1 MKVTQPD
8 LQRDAAVLIRR
19 SLVVAVI
26 ASLAGCGTT
35 QPHVATDQ
43 AAVARIAQ
51 TVTRT
56 SATTLAASID
66 NAKLSTAAKQ
76 LALEGVKALDAGD
89 YAKASSLFNLGLK
102 VEINN
107 SYLHFLNALTYH
119 YRALAGEGAL
129 YEVAQRGYE
138 LAVQFDQ
145 SNTTARFYHG
155 LLHMDRRDFIAA
167 QREFMEAAV
176 FDGDDPE
183 LLYALAVSSYYA
195 RDIRTASAAVV
206 GLSRIA
212 VPDELRGK
220 IAKTSAMIAAASG
233 NAAGAKTESET
244 FNRLNLNAGNDAAQL
259 ARRVDT
265 WNELHK
271 RAAMLPVQFSL
282 PAVPNN
288 PVLGG
293 PLTQPNTP
301 QQGVPGA
308 SPFPGVGA
316 TGARPG
322 SGSPGGAFGGVG
334 GAGGVPGAQYGQPG
348 GARQPSDFIDKNM
361 VAVDVA
367 IIGAEDDNTDTMG
380 VNLLDGLKIQ
390 FGNTATPSW
399 ARASTSS
406 LDRLT
411 NAITSSATT
420 LSRAVSVSAVSY
432 TLNIANAQD
441 RRNELLA
448 RPTLVALGGQTSQF
462 FSGVD
467 VLGAAVSSG
476 QGGSVQVQ
484 KEVGVKL
491 SVTPEFLPDDLIKLQ
506 VSAERTFLTN
516 PNSNVVFDFRLDTT
530 KTIVNANV
538 VMKFGETLV
547 LSGLSERDVERD
559 NSGVPGLRNVPIV
572 QYLFSK
578 NQAREYSKSVL
589 ILLTPRR
596 PSYTNRSEDAVKADR
611 AKLSADQQA
620 AVEFEDK
627 YKVWFKPVPNA
638 AMANSMLESASVYRE
653 FRTGDVDLPNW
664 RTEAAHSYRL
674 KRALSF
680 LFF

>member
-1 MKVTQPD
+1 MKSLTRAKP
-8 LQRDAAVLIRR
+8 RAHAGRR
-19 SLVVAVI
+19 SSALLLALVA
-26 ASLAGCGTT
+26 ALAGCATT
-35 QPHVATDQ
+35 HSPHVATDQ

-51 TVTRT
+51 SVTRT
-56 SATTLAASID
+56 TATALAANID
-66 NAKLSTAAKQ
+66 SAKLGTAAKQ
-76 LALEGVKALDAGD
+76 LASEGIKSLDAGD
-89 YAKASSLFNLGLK
+89 YSKASSLFNLGLK

-119 YRALAGEGAL
+119 YRALAGEGTL

-145 SNTTARFYHG
+145 SNSTARFYHG
-155 LLHMDRRDFIAA
+155 LLHMDRRDFVSA
-167 QREFMEAAV
+167 QREFMDAAIY
-176 FDGDDPE
+176 DGDDAE

-195 RDIRTASAAVV
+195 RDIRTAAAAIE
-206 GLSRIA
+206 GLKKLA
-212 VPDELRGK
+212 VPSELRIK

-233 NAAGAKTESET
+233 DATVAKAHTER
-244 FNRLNLNAGNDAAQL
+244 FKRLSTDDAEATQL

-265 WNELHK
+265 WSDIHQ
-271 RAAMLPVQFSL
+271 RAPMVPVQFSQ
-282 PAVPNN
+282 PVTAPGSNN
-288 PVLGG
+288 PALGG
-293 PLTQPNTP
+293 SLTQPNQSNQSSSP
-301 QQGVPGA
+301 NYPGA
-308 SPFPGVGA
+308 AGGTPFPSA
-316 TGARPG
+316 TGSAGITRPG
-322 SGSPGGAFGGVG
+322 GGGAFNQSGGPR
-334 GAGGVPGAQYGQPG
+334 AA
-348 GARQPSDFIDKNM
+348 SDFIDKNM

-367 IIGAEDDNTDTMG
+367 IIGAEDDNGDTMG
-380 VNLLDGLKIQ
+380 VNLLDGLKLQ
-390 FGNTATPSW
+390 FGNSATPSW
-399 ARASTSS
+399 SRASTSS

-420 LSRAVSVSAVSY
+420 LSRALSVSAVSY
-432 TLNIANAQD
+432 TLNIANARD

-491 SVTPEFLPDDLIKLQ
+491 SVTPEFLPDDMIKLQ

-538 VMKFGETLV
+538 VMKFGETIV

-559 NSGVPGLRNVPIV
+559 NSGVPGLRDVPIA

-578 NQAREYSKSVL
+578 NQVREYSKSVL

-596 PSYTNRSEDAVKADR
+596 PSYTNRSEDAMKADR

-620 AVEFEDK
+620 TAEFEDK
-627 YKVWFKPVPNA
+627 YRVWFKPVPNA
-638 AMANSMLESASVYRE
+638 ALANSMLESTSVYRE
-653 FRTGDVDLPNW
+653 FRIGDVDLPNW
-664 RTEAAHSYRL
+664 RAEAAHASRM

-680 LFF
+680 MFF

>member
-1 MKVTQPD
+1 MKSLTTAKPPAHVGARNSA
-8 LQRDAAVLIRR
+8 LMVAIMAA
-19 SLVVAVI
+19 
-26 ASLAGCGTT
+26 LAGCATT
-35 QPHVATDQ
+35 SAPHVATDQ

-51 TVTRT
+51 SVTRT
-56 SATTLAASID
+56 TATALAASID
-66 NAKLSTAAKQ
+66 SAKLGTAAKQ
-76 LALEGVKALDAGD
+76 LASEGIKALDAGD
-89 YAKASSLFNLGLK
+89 YSKASSLFNLGLK

-119 YRALAGEGAL
+119 YRALAGEGTL

-145 SNTTARFYHG
+145 SNATARFYHG
-155 LLHMDRRDFIAA
+155 LLHMDRRDFVSA
-167 QREFMEAAV
+167 QREFMEAAIY
-176 FDGDDPE
+176 DADDAE

-195 RDIRTASAAVV
+195 RDIRTAAAAVE
-206 GLSRIA
+206 GLKKLA
-212 VPDELRGK
+212 VPSELRVK

-233 NAAGAKTESET
+233 
-244 FNRLNLNAGNDAAQL
+244 DAAVAKAHTENFKLLSADAADAVQL

-265 WNELHK
+265 WSELHQ
-271 RAAMLPVQFSL
+271 RAPMLPVQFTQPTS
-282 PAVPNN
+282 PPTSNN
-288 PVLGG
+288 PVMGG
-293 PLTQPNTP
+293 PLTQPTQPSQPAAPNY
-301 QQGVPGA
+301 PGA
-308 SPFPGVGA
+308 AGGTATPFPSA
-316 TGARPG
+316 TGSAGIARPG
-322 SGSPGGAFGGVG
+322 SGGGFAPS
-334 GAGGVPGAQYGQPG
+334 GAPRTA
-348 GARQPSDFIDKNM
+348 SDFIDKNM

-367 IIGAEDDNTDTMG
+367 IIGAEDDNGDTMG
-380 VNLLDGLKIQ
+380 VNLLDGLKMQ
-390 FGNTATPSW
+390 FGNSATPSW
-399 ARASTSS
+399 SRGSTSS

-411 NAITSSATT
+411 NAVTSSATT
-420 LSRAVSVSAVSY
+420 LSRAMSVSAVSY
-432 TLNIANAQD
+432 TLNIANARD

-491 SVTPEFLPDDLIKLQ
+491 SVTPEFLPDDMIKLQ

-538 VMKFGETLV
+538 VMKFGETIV

-559 NSGVPGLRNVPIV
+559 NSGVPGLRDVPIA

-578 NQAREYSKSVL
+578 NQVREYSKSVL

-611 AKLSADQQA
+611 AKLNADQQA
-620 AVEFEDK
+620 SAEFEDK
-627 YKVWFKPVPNA
+627 YRVWFKPVPNA
-638 AMANSMLESASVYRE
+638 ALANSMLESTSVYRE
-653 FRTGDVDLPNW
+653 FRIGDVDLPNW
-664 RTEAAHSYRL
+664 RAEAAHASRM

-680 LFF
+680 MFF

>member
-1 MKVTQPD
+1 MKATRPD
-8 LQRDAAVLIRR
+8 MRRDFSVPLLR
-19 SLVVAVI
+19 SLAVAVM
-26 ASLAGCGTT
+26 ASLAGCATT

-56 SATTLAASID
+56 SATTLAANID
-66 NAKLSTAAKQ
+66 NAKLGTAAKQ

-89 YAKASSLFNLGLK
+89 YSKASSLFNLGLK

-119 YRALAGEGAL
+119 YRALAGEGTL

-145 SNTTARFYHG
+145 SNSTARFYHG

-167 QREFMEAAV
+167 QREFMDAAV

-195 RDIRTASAAVV
+195 RDIRTAAAALE
-206 GLSRIA
+206 GLQRIA
-212 VPDELRGK
+212 VPEELRGK

-233 NAAGAKTESET
+233 NAAMAAAATET
-244 FNRLNLNAGNDAAQL
+244 YKKLNPAAVRDAVQL

-265 WNELHK
+265 WNELYK
-271 RAAMLPVQFSL
+271 RAPMLPVQFTM
-282 PAVPNN
+282 PATPNN

-293 PLTQPNTP
+293 PLTQPISP
-301 QQGVPGA
+301 QTVPGA
-308 SPFPGVGA
+308 SPFPGVG
-316 TGARPG
+316 TSGARPG
-322 SGSPGGAFGGVG
+322 M
-334 GAGGVPGAQYGQPG
+334 GAGGGAAFGQPGGIGGAAFGQPG
-348 GARQPSDFIDKNM
+348 GARQPSEFIDKNM

-380 VNLLDGLKIQ
+380 VNLLEGLKIQ
-390 FGNTATPSW
+390 FGNTATPAY

-420 LSRAVSVSAVSY
+420 LSRALSVSAVSY
-432 TLNIANAQD
+432 TLNIANAHD

-538 VMKFGETLV
+538 VMRFGETVV

-578 NQAREYSKSVL
+578 NQVREYSKSVL

-596 PSYTNRSEDAVKADR
+596 PSYTNRSDDAVKADR
-611 AKLSADQQA
+611 AKLSADQQVGA
-620 AVEFEDK
+620 EFEDK
-627 YKVWFKPVPNA
+627 YKVWFRQVPNVA
-638 AMANSMLESASVYRE
+638 LANSMLESASVYRE

-664 RTEAAHSYRL
+664 RAEAAHSYRL

-680 LFF
+680 LFY

>member
-1 MKVTQPD
+1 MKRTQSSVPRHVD
-8 LQRDAAVLIRR
+8 VMARR
-19 SLVVAVI
+19 CLAVAVI

-51 TVTRT
+51 SVTRT
-56 SATTLAASID
+56 TATTLAANID
-66 NAKLSTAAKQ
+66 TAKLGTAAKQ

-89 YAKASSLFNLGLK
+89 YSKASSLFNLGLK

-119 YRALAGEGAL
+119 YRALAGEGTL

-145 SNTTARFYHG
+145 SNSTARFYHG
-155 LLHMDRRDFIAA
+155 LLQMDRRDFIAA
-167 QREFMEAAV
+167 QREFMDAAV

-195 RDIRTASAAVV
+195 RDIRTAAAAIE
-206 GLSRIA
+206 GLQRIS
-212 VPDELRGK
+212 VPEELRGK
-220 IAKTSAMIAAASG
+220 IAKTGAMIAAASG
-233 NAAGAKTESET
+233 NAAMAAAATET
-244 FNRLNLNAGNDAAQL
+244 FKKLNPAADRDAAQL
-259 ARRVDT
+259 ERRVDT
-265 WNELHK
+265 WNELYK
-271 RAAMLPVQFSL
+271 RAPMLPVQFTM
-282 PAVPNN
+282 PATPNN

-293 PLTQPNTP
+293 PLTQPISP
-301 QQGVPGA
+301 QTVPGA
-308 SPFPGVGA
+308 SPFPGVGLP
-316 TGARPG
+316 GARPG
-322 SGSPGGAFGGVG
+322 VGAVG
-334 GAGGVPGAQYGQPG
+334 GAAFGQPSGVGFGQPG

-380 VNLLDGLKIQ
+380 VNLLEGLKIQ
-390 FGNTATPSW
+390 FGNTATPAY

-420 LSRAVSVSAVSY
+420 LSRALSVSAVSY

-538 VMKFGETLV
+538 VMRFGETVV

-578 NQAREYSKSVL
+578 NQVREYSKSVL

-596 PSYTNRSEDAVKADR
+596 PSYTNRSDDAVKADR
-611 AKLSADQQA
+611 AKLSADQQVGA
-620 AVEFEDK
+620 EFEDK
-627 YKVWFKPVPNA
+627 YKVWFKQVPNVA
-638 AMANSMLESASVYRE
+638 LANSMLESASVYRE

-664 RTEAAHSYRL
+664 RAEAAHSYRL

>member
-1 MKVTQPD
+1 MKATPPVTRRD
-8 LQRDAAVLIRR
+8 VSVLLQR
-19 SLVVAVI
+19 SLAVAVI

-56 SATTLAASID
+56 SATTLAANID
-66 NAKLSTAAKQ
+66 NAKLGTAAKQ

-89 YAKASSLFNLGLK
+89 YSKASSLFNLGLK

-119 YRALAGEGAL
+119 YRALAGEGTL

-145 SNTTARFYHG
+145 SNSTARFYHG

-167 QREFMEAAV
+167 QREFMDAAV

-195 RDIRTASAAVV
+195 RDIRTAAAALE
-206 GLSRIA
+206 GLKRIS
-212 VPDELRGK
+212 VPAELLGK

-233 NAAGAKTESET
+233 DSATATAATENFKKINPT
-244 FNRLNLNAGNDAAQL
+244 ADRDAAQL

-271 RAAMLPVQFSL
+271 RAPMLPVQFTM
-282 PAVPNN
+282 PATPNN

-293 PLTQPNTP
+293 PLTQPINP
-301 QQGVPGA
+301 QTVPGS
-308 SPFPGVGA
+308 SPFPGVGMP
-316 TGARPG
+316 GARPG
-322 SGSPGGAFGGVG
+322 MGAAGGAAFGQPGGVG
-334 GAGGVPGAQYGQPG
+334 GAGFGQPG

-380 VNLLDGLKIQ
+380 VNLLEGLKIQ
-390 FGNTATPSW
+390 FGNTATP
-399 ARASTSS
+399 AYTRASTSS

-420 LSRAVSVSAVSY
+420 LSRALSVSAVSY

-538 VMKFGETLV
+538 VMRFGETVV

-578 NQAREYSKSVL
+578 NQVREYSKSVL

-596 PSYTNRSEDAVKADR
+596 PSYTNRSDDAIKADR
-611 AKLSADQQA
+611 AKLNADQQVA
-620 AVEFEDK
+620 AEFEDK
-627 YKVWFKPVPNA
+627 YKVWFKPVPNVA
-638 AMANSMLESASVYRE
+638 LANAMLESASVYRE